1 MALVCAAVLGL
12 TSKQQRN
19 DVGEREATCSHN
31 LTGLLTPWR
40 HSALITLALAKYQVI
55 ESFVYQIASQ
65 LTPQGR
71 LSGFFRS
78 PAGVRRNI
86 DRLFKLTQPQNS
98 LRRRRL
104 QEQDQLA
111 TWTSH
116 SHLCPS
122 LRPSF
127 FFLCESSCICLPLDR
142 VDLPSSASY
151 HYIISR

>member
-65 LTPQGR
+65 LTPQG
-71 LSGFFRS
+71 
-78 PAGVRRNI
+78 AGGYKSR
-86 DRLFKLTQPQNS
+86 
-98 LRRRRL
+98 
-104 QEQDQLA
+104 
-111 TWTSH
+111 TSWPH
-116 SHLCPS
+116 GP
-122 LRPSF
+122 RIV
-127 FFLCESSCICLPLDR
+127 ICVPL
-142 VDLPSSASY
+142 
-151 HYIISR
+151 